1 MRKYLIILGVSLFT
15 SILMLTIGCG
25 DPEEKGP
32 VNDPADESLGLGGL
46 FEDDAGSSKPVA
58 DADVDIIWEDYL
70 PFGRRDT
77 ELTWPQ
83 ALVKLDSGLYLIGTR
98 AKGEIVKR
106 NTVEKKNC
114 DLVFY
119 KLSDSGVSEVASFP
133 SRYWERL
140 SIGITD
146 DGKRIYL
153 MGGAYTPPL
162 IDVVPEGEFA
172 FTELSGITGDVDVF
186 DPATG
191 ELTPYSGLPVPRS
204 GISTLYDKGRLYACG
219 GFYDTSKAGDELNAG
234 FHYYDKDTGR
244 WMQLSDLKRPAFKPL
259 TCIIGTQFYVFGG
272 RNIRPEFVGRVALRY
287 DLEVFV
293 WQKRETLPEPR
304 EGGFAFPIGDMI
316 YIMGGIEQLGYD
328 QPDTPN
334 SKIYQY
340 DTKDDS
346 YALLSTRLP
355 ESGEYVAFDGYFFY
369 LAGRDKVYRGKL
381 VKK

>member
-1 MRKYLIILGVSLFT
+1 MHRYFIIPVAVLFAAVSLV
-15 SILMLTIGCG
+15 LTGCG
-25 DPEEKGP
+25 DPEQKGP
-32 VNDPADESLGLGGL
+32 VNEADDEPLGLGGL
-46 FEDDAGSSKPVA
+46 FEDADGPSKPVA
-58 DADVDIIWEDYL
+58 DADVDIVWEEYL
-70 PFGRRDT
+70 TYGRKDT

-98 AKGEIVKR
+98 ADGEIVKR

-114 DLVFY
+114 YLVFY
-119 KLSDSGVSEVASFP
+119 KLSDSGVSEIASFP

-146 DGKRIYL
+146 DGNRIYL
-153 MGGAYTPPL
+153 MGGAYTPPVIDL
-162 IDVVPEGEFA
+162 IPEGEFA
-172 FTELSGITGDVDVF
+172 FSELSGIIGDVDVF

-191 ELTPYSGLPVPRS
+191 ELTPYSNLPVPKS
-204 GISTLYDKGRLYACG
+204 GVSALYDNGRLYACG
-219 GFYDTSKAGDELNAG
+219 GFYDTSKAGDELNAS
-234 FHYYDKDTGR
+234 FHYYDKGTER

-259 TCIIGTQFYVFGG
+259 TCIIGTQFYLFGG

-287 DLEVFV
+287 DIEVFV
-293 WQKRETLPEPR
+293 WQKREPLPEPR
-304 EGGFAFPIGDMI
+304 EGGFAFPIGDKI

-334 SKIYQY
+334 LKIHQY
-340 DTKDDS
+340 DTEDDS
-346 YALLSTRLP
+346 YTLLSTPLP

-381 VKK
+381 VKE